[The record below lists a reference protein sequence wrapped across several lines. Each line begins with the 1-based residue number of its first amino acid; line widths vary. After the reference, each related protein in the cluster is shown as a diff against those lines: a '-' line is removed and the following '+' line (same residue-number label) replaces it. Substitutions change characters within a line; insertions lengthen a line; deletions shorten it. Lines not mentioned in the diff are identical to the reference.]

1 MGDAMS
7 SHSLKGRVAVVTGAA
22 SGIGEALARALAA
35 RGATL
40 AISDIRGQRLDS
52 LAAEFTAAGIACLA
66 RPVDVADPGAVQAF
80 ADEVESAYGRV
91 DLVFNNAGVA
101 LISGVEAAPL
111 SDAHW
116 LMNINFWGVV
126 HGCRAFVPALRRA
139 GGGHLVNVSSIF
151 AMVSMPSQAFYN
163 ASKAAVRGF
172 SDALREE
179 LRGSGIQVLCVHPG
193 GVKTR
198 IAEDA
203 RVRDLHFVATDA
215 PTMRRQFLAAART
228 TPAVAAEVIL
238 DAVRAG
244 QPRVLVGADAKVL
257 DAIFRLFPARASRW
271 LTGLAKRQRAPAA
284 SAR

>member
-1 MGDAMS
+1 MK
-7 SHSLKGRVAVVTGAA
+7 SLQGKGIVITGAA
-22 SGIGEALARALAA
+22 SGIGEALAHLCAQRGAKLLLADLNAERLHTLRTTLRGKGAEVSVMHVDVSERDTVEALAERA
-35 RGATL
+35 RQLWGA
-40 AISDIRGQRLDS
+40 A
-52 LAAEFTAAGIACLA
+52 
-66 RPVDVADPGAVQAF
+66 DV
-80 ADEVESAYGRV
+80 
-91 DLVFNNAGVA
+91 LINNAGVA
-101 LISGVEAAPL
+101 VVAPVESMREA
-111 SDAHW
+111 DARW
-116 LMNINFWGVV
+116 LMDVNFWGAWY
-126 HGCRAFVPALRRA
+126 GCRAFLPQLKSRPAA
-139 GGGHLVNVSSIF
+139 CVVNLSSIF
-151 AMVSMPSQAFYN
+151 AMVSMPTQSIYN
-163 ASKAAVRGF
+163 ASKAALRAF
-172 SDALREE
+172 SDGLRQE
-179 LRGSGIQVLCVHPG
+179 LADTNVTVLCVHPG